1 MSMQWQDVAS
11 STVAYLPDVVQII
24 HGDVLH
30 LILLGNLRH
39 TLAYKSYT
47 MGQIVI
53 RIGVDDAIAN
63 RPELLADKV
72 DYAPACVSN
81 SRIDSKNQH
90 FNYSSSKSSG
100 SSRLVATD

>member
-1 MSMQWQDVAS
+1 MTD
-11 STVAYLPDVVQII
+11 
-24 HGDVLH
+24 
-30 LILLGNLRH
+30 LILLGYLGHAFRYYGYPVTQCVFGIGIDH
-39 TLAYKSYT
+39 T
-47 MGQIVI
+47 
-53 RIGVDDAIAN
+53 IAN

-100 SSRLVATD
+100 SSRFVATD